1 MIVGLNLLYLLPG
14 VVGGTETYAAGLLDG
29 LSQLDENARFLVY
42 CNRESSEWPLPADAR
57 FTRVVCPVW
66 ATSRARRYWYEQR
79 VLPRRAQD
87 DGIDVLHSLGY
98 VAPLTLRCPSVVTVP
113 DLHFL
118 VHGRAFDWPRRALL
132 RYFVRKSIDRAAA
145 VIAISTFTRDALVRT
160 YNLRMNAVDVV
171 LLAPKPRGNSAREVD
186 SETLQA
192 LGIAKPYVL
201 AFGGVTP
208 NKNIERM
215 LQAYAVARRRH
226 AIEQTLV
233 IVGRLPPE
241 LAPQALPGVIT
252 TGYQSDDVVA
262 VLLRN
267 ALSLVFPSLYEGFGL
282 PVLEAMAAGVPVA
295 CSNTAAMPEVAA
307 DAGLYFDPR
316 DVDGMAEQ
324 IRRLCQDVSLRTEL
338 MMRARAR
345 AAEFGWDRT
354 ARATLAVYRRVLS
367 RAASAVPIDVG
378 GPPRRAAKEIS

>member
-14 VVGGTETYAAGLLDG
+14 VVGGTETYAAGLIHG
-29 LSQLDENARFLVY
+29 LSQIDEDVRFVVY
-42 CNRESSEWPLPADAR
+42 CNRESSEWPLPADPR

-66 ATSRARRYWYEQR
+66 ATSRAGRYCYEQR

-98 VAPLTLRCPSVVTVP
+98 VAPLALRCPSVVTVP

-132 RYFVRKSIDRAAA
+132 RYFVRKSIDCAAA

-160 YNLRMNAVDVV
+160 YHLGTNAVDVV
-171 LLAPKPRGNSAREVD
+171 LLAPKPRANSARQAD
-186 SETLQA
+186 SETLQT
-192 LGIAKPYVL
+192 LGVGKPYVL

-215 LQAYAVARRRH
+215 LQAYALARRRP
-226 AIEQTLV
+226 IEQTLV

-241 LAPQALPGVIT
+241 LASQSLPGVIT
-252 TGYQSDDVVA
+252 TGYQSDDVVT

-267 ALSLVFPSLYEGFGL
+267 AVALVFPSLYEGFGL

-295 CSNTAAMPEVAA
+295 CSNAAAMPEVAA
-307 DAGLYFDPR
+307 DAGLYFDPL

-338 MMRARAR
+338 KMRARAR
-345 AAEFGWDRT
+345 AATFGWDRT

>member
-14 VVGGTETYAAGLLDG
+14 VVGGTETYAAGLIDG
-29 LSQLDENARFLVY
+29 LSQIDENARFLVY

-57 FTRVVCPVW
+57 FTRVICPVR
-66 ATSRARRYWYEQR
+66 ATSRAERYWYEQR

-98 VAPLTLRCPSVVTVP
+98 VAPLALRCPSVVTVP

-118 VHGRAFDWPRRALL
+118 VHGRVFDWPRRVLL
-132 RYFVRKSIDRAAA
+132 RYFVRESIYRAAA

-160 YNLRMNAVDVV
+160 YHLGTNAVDIV
-171 LLAPKPRGNSAREVD
+171 LLAPKPRANSARQAD
-186 SETLQA
+186 SETLRT
-192 LGIAKPYVL
+192 LGVGKSYVL

-215 LQAYAVARRRH
+215 LQAYALARRRH
-226 AIEQTLV
+226 AIEQELV
-233 IVGRLPPE
+233 IVGRLPHDF
-241 LAPQALPGVIT
+241 APQPLPGVIT

-267 ALSLVFPSLYEGFGL
+267 AVALVFPSLYEGFGL
-282 PVLEAMAAGVPVA
+282 PILEAMAAGVPVT
-295 CSNTAAMPEVAA
+295 CSNTAAIPEVAA
-307 DAGLYFDPR
+307 DAALYFDPL

-324 IRRLCQDVSLRTEL
+324 IGRLCQDVSLRTEL
-338 MMRARAR
+338 KMRARAR
-345 AAEFGWDRT
+345 AAAFGWDRT

-367 RAASAVPIDVG
+367 RAAAVPIDVG